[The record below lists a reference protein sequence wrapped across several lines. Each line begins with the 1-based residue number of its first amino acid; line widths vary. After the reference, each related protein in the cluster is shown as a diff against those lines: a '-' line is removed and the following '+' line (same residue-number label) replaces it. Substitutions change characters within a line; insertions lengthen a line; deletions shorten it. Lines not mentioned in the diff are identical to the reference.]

1 MATITST
8 VDNISLSSTYR
19 CTTVWQDAYINA
31 TGALEFSGIDSRSV
45 SSASIATKTLDFVY
59 DTIDTTTI
67 NMAVLQMTV
76 TQNTYGGS
84 LYVNG
89 EGVYASDGIYTVY
102 LDASTIGATGTS
114 FELIFNTYTPVHNH
128 HNDYDSKTLAKTEQM
143 YWNTDDGNQLITVYS
158 YNCVKNHE
166 GVLRLEDI
174 TLKIYTGDD
183 FVSAPSTSALF
194 VGVDGVAKK
203 VTDMFVGVN
212 GVAKKISD
220 AWIGV
225 NGVARKFWPC
235 LALKDVPAGS
245 IIQLDEA
252 GDGTLVD
259 YIVVAQNHYL
269 NDTNTDGHTVFM
281 RKNILNTTSQYG
293 DNTYGEC
300 YKDEALDRY
309 VNETWKA
316 SLDGRIIMKLM
327 DITIPCTTWSH
338 PHTSFITRQVWV
350 PARAELDN
358 SSDFIDHHE
367 APCFAYFENITT
379 NTERV
384 AYNDNG
390 TASAWWTRSCVEG
403 MGTSGAYIRV
413 VNAEGNYTN
422 FKETVYTGVR
432 PVFCL
437 PNSLPVSQ
445 IAEGQYDLIL

>member
-1 MATITST
+1 MAVITST
-8 VDNISLSSTYR
+8 VDNISLSSSFR
-19 CTTVWQDAYINA
+19 CTTQITTMY
-31 TGALEFSGIDSRSV
+31 V
-45 SSASIATKTLDFVY
+45 SI
-59 DTIDTTTI
+59 
-67 NMAVLQMTV
+67 
-76 TQNTYGGS
+76 GGS
-84 LYVNG
+84 STSQVDYMTYSTPSTDSEDLVFTYSALPTDEPIQAVVLSMAGGNTPFGGVVKINDETVYKSADQYV
-89 EGVYASDGIYTVY
+89 AY
-102 LDASTIGATGTS
+102 LDASIVGSTSTTIKVSFQSYGHTYNHQSNADSSKLISTS
-114 FELIFNTYTPVHNH
+114 SSGIAGEYTETYQYYKSHESV
-128 HNDYDSKTLAKTEQM
+128 LA
-143 YWNTDDGNQLITVYS
+143 LS
-158 YNCVKNHE
+158 
-166 GVLRLEDI
+166 DI

-183 FVSAPSTSALF
+183 FASAPSTSALF
-194 VGVDGVAKK
+194 IGVDGIAKK

-235 LALKDVPAGS
+235 LELKDVPAGS

-269 NDTNTDGHTVFM
+269 NDTNTEGHTVFM
-281 RKNILNTTSQYG
+281 RKNILNTTTQYG

-338 PHTSFITRQVWV
+338 PYTSFITRQVWV

-379 NTERV
+379 NAERV
-384 AYNDNG
+384 AYNDSG

>member
-8 VDNISLSSTYR
+8 ADALVFESKYKCYNTQEVRHYYDGESIVITDRST
-19 CTTVWQDAYINA
+19 
-31 TGALEFSGIDSRSV
+31 
-45 SSASIATKTLDFVY
+45 SAASKVTQTLTFNY
-59 DTIDTTTI
+59 TLPEETI

-84 LYVNG
+84 LYVNY
-89 EGVYASDGIYTVY
+89 EGVYLSNGKYTVY
-102 LDASTIGATGTS
+102 LDPSTIGTVATS
-114 FELIFNTYTPVHNH
+114 FTLEFTTYTKTHYH
-128 HNDYDSKTLAKTEQM
+128 SSDYDLRSEAGFSYITDAEGNLIPVDIYTLT
-143 YWNTDDGNQLITVYS
+143 
-158 YNCVKNHE
+158 KNHE

-235 LALKDVPAGS
+235 LELKDVPVGS

-269 NDTNTDGHTVFM
+269 NDTNIDGHTVFM

-338 PHTSFITRQVWV
+338 PYTSFITRQVWV

-384 AYNDNG
+384 AYNDSG